1 MNINEVIK
9 YPILSEKSYQ
19 QKENDVY
26 IFAVDVR
33 TNKAEVK
40 KVVEYI
46 FDVKV
51 KKVNILSVSKKP
63 KNVGKF
69 KGFTNRF
76 KKAFVT
82 LKKGN
87 KINIFPEESN
97 EETKKDKL
105 TKKEKIEIQK
115 KAIEEKAAAKIAAQ
129 KDKKSLETNTKEL
142 KNKLEEK
149 K

>member
-87 KINIFPEESN
+87 KINIFPEESS

-142 KNKLEEK
+142 KNKAEAK
-149 K
+149 